1 MSRHRTTAA
10 TTLVFLATC
19 ALAGTAGAAVPKLI
33 FPVVAKVSYTDD
45 FGAPRWQGPHQGND
59 IMAAKRS
66 PVVAVEGGRVEKH
79 SGSGCT
85 LYLYGRSGTKYVYIH
100 LNNDRTLRNDN
111 SGGCRNGIA
120 YAPGLTSGQ
129 RVRAG
134 QLIGYV
140 GDSGDANGIA
150 THLHFELHPNGG
162 AARSPYRKLRAAY
175 RHVYPRPPA
184 AVETLSMRIA
194 GTVSR
199 VSLDRDPPSIRISI
213 KRVRLSNG
221 WVVKPARGIG
231 LEVPADATI
240 RRVLGSGVSTAAT
253 LGAFEPG
260 KRVTATTTEFG
271 QWRNAA
277 LAQAGYHSVRDLLL
291 RLDP

>member
-10 TTLVFLATC
+10 TTLVFLATW
-19 ALAGTAGAAVPKLI
+19 ALAGTAGAAVPQLI
-33 FPVVAKVSYTDD
+33 FPVVAKVSYIDD

-79 SGSGCT
+79 SGSGCM
-85 LYLYGRSGTKYVYIH
+85 LSLYGRSGTKYVYIH

-120 YAPGLTSGQ
+120 YAPGLKSGQ

-140 GDSGDANGIA
+140 GDSGDANGMA
-150 THLHFELHPNGG
+150 THLHFEVHPNGG
-162 AARSPYRKLRAAY
+162 AARSPYRVLRAAY
-175 RHVYPRPPA
+175 RHVYPRPPST
-184 AVETLSMRIA
+184 VETLSMRIA

-199 VSLDRDPPSIRISI
+199 VNLDRDPPSIRISI

-240 RRVLGSGVSTAAT
+240 RRVLGPGVSTAAT

-260 KRVTATTTEFG
+260 KRATATTTEFG

-277 LAQAGYHSVRDLLL
+277 RAQAGYHSARDLLL